1 MVSTVGLIHI
11 SLPSVKEYTEIE
23 CVFQMVI
30 RLKDAVIDSVEET
43 ETRRLKLLKVSSK
56 SESATLTLEL
66 PDALCDT
73 LNTNDAITVV
83 IDSKPITKGE
93 QAKLYV
99 ESSVFKKL
107 EKNGLEVIGS
117 VGGLRLVLT
126 LSKVT
131 PSQSNIFNSENFFLA
146 IM

>member
-1 MVSTVGLIHI
+1 
-11 SLPSVKEYTEIE
+11 
-23 CVFQMVI
+23 MVI
-30 RLKDAVIDSVEET
+30 RLKTAVIDSVEET

-56 SESATLTLEL
+56 GDGATLTLEL

-73 LNTNDAITVV
+73 LNANDSITVV

-117 VGGLRLVLT
+117 VGGLRLVFT
-126 LSKVT
+126 LGKAT
-131 PSQSNIFNSENFFLA
+131 ASQSNIFNSEKFFLA